1 MNTIAA
7 PLLRPLAPV
16 SSRRA
21 GVIGALIATTAV
33 GLVVLAAS
41 AGDADRAVL
50 GFAVT
55 LLAALGVGAAARPY
69 AVSSVS

>member
-1 MNTIAA
+1 MTTTAA
-7 PLLRPLAPV
+7 PLLRALAPA

-21 GVIGALIATTAV
+21 GLIGALIATTGV
-33 GLVVLAAS
+33 GLAVMAAAS
-41 AGDADRAVL
+41 SADQAAL

-55 LLAALGVGAAARPY
+55 LLASFGVGAAARPY